1 MFPFPS
7 PAAGAGAHTRLLAPG
22 AWPSGVTHLDAFY
35 ASSCPAPAQH
45 QPPQEQI
52 CFDQILGKTQ
62 NRGSFT
68 HTDKYEGSL
77 NLFLCIS
84 HRQKHDLAVLCKIL
98 VQNVSQFLRVFHHT
112 ESMDAS
118 IDPILPITVVV
129 IPASVTFY
137 EGFEH
142 AVLDAVGVVG
152 LIRPPVGV
160 LSYRVAFVPTK
171 FSCKQKS
178 KALKTGLAPC
188 SAPGMWR

>member
-1 MFPFPS
+1 M
-7 PAAGAGAHTRLLAPG
+7 
-22 AWPSGVTHLDAFY
+22 
-35 ASSCPAPAQH
+35 
-45 QPPQEQI
+45 
-52 CFDQILGKTQ
+52 
-62 NRGSFT
+62 GSFT
-68 HTDKYEGSL
+68 HTDNYEGSL

-178 KALKTGLAPC
+178 KALNWISTMFCTWYVTIKLLLKISYQLSRKYFPFLKNILRNLHTV
-188 SAPGMWR
+188 SV